1 MGVAEKGVLAVAIRR
16 IRVFRSMR
24 QREAFEFY
32 LGISP
37 WLIGFLAFTGGPILA
52 SFVISFTDWNLLSS
66 PHWAGIAN
74 YVKLITGDEAARIAF
89 YNTAYYTALSVP
101 LAIISSFF
109 TALLLNQ
116 KVPGTNIFRTLFYLP
131 TVTSGVAMALL
142 WVWLLNPEFGL
153 LNLMLKLF
161 GIQGPAWLFD
171 PAWAKPA
178 LIITSLWGIGST
190 TVIFL
195 AGLQGMPQHLYD
207 AAKIDG
213 ASQLQEFRNVTLPMM
228 TPSIFFVLI
237 TSIIGSLQNFT
248 NVYVMTQGGP
258 GWSTLMYGLYLY
270 QNAFEYLKM
279 GYASSLAWI
288 LFLVILVLTIAQLL
302 GARRWVYYEG
312 EIRGRV

>member
-1 MGVAEKGVLAVAIRR
+1 MLAVRISK

-37 WLIGFLAFTGGPILA
+37 WLIGFLAFTGGPILV
-52 SFVISFTDWNLLSS
+52 SFVISFTDWNLLSA
-66 PHWAGIAN
+66 PHWAGVSN
-74 YVKLITGDEAARIAF
+74 YVKLLTQDEAAGQAM
-89 YNTAYYTALSVP
+89 YNTVYYTVLSVP
-101 LAIISSFF
+101 LALISSFF
-109 TALLLNQ
+109 TAILLNQ
-116 KVPGTNIFRTLFYLP
+116 KVSGTSVFRTLFYLP

-153 LNLMLKLF
+153 VNVLLKAI

-171 PAWAKPA
+171 PDWAKPA
-178 LIITSLWGIGST
+178 LIFASLWGIGST

-195 AGLQGMPQHLYD
+195 AGLQGRPQHLYD
-207 AAKIDG
+207 AARIDG
-213 ASQLQEFRNVTLPMM
+213 ANQLQEFRNVTLPMM
-228 TPSIFFVLI
+228 TPTIFFVLI
-237 TSIIGSLQNFT
+237 TSIIGSFQNFT
-248 NVYVMTQGGP
+248 TVYVMTQGGP

-270 QNAFEYLKM
+270 EVAFEYLKM
-279 GYASSLAWI
+279 GYAASLAWI
-288 LFLVILVLTIAQLL
+288 LFLVILVLTLAQLL